1 MEDQDNVSGFGAAG
15 SNRLEQVVEAL
26 VFAAEHP
33 VSGIRIAE
41 IFGEVTGQERPSEQ
55 DVLHAVDTLN
65 DRYDEQDRPLRI
77 EAWSGGF
84 RMATIPEVAPYI
96 KELFQEQRQRRLSR
110 SLLETLAIL
119 AYRQPTTKPEVEF
132 VRGVDCDYSIRRLLE
147 MGLIDVV
154 GRSESVGRPLLYGTS
169 ARFLELFG
177 LNAIGD
183 LPNLREIETIL
194 DDPAFHR
201 EKALLLMKS
210 GLSEM
215 KAATP
220 EGVNG
225 DAPEEA
231 SEPAEGAV
239 PSEDPETENVTIPA
253 ANSADAESDNTPE

>member
-1 MEDQDNVSGFGAAG
+1 MEDQDGFSGFGATG

-41 IFGEVTGQERPSEQ
+41 IYGEVTGQDRPAEQ
-55 DVLHAVDTLN
+55 EVIHAVDTLN
-65 DRYDEQDRPLRI
+65 ERYAEQDRPLRI

-132 VRGVDCDYSIRRLLE
+132 VRGVDCDYAIRRLAE
-147 MGLIDVV
+147 MGLVDVM
-154 GRSESVGRPLLYGTS
+154 GRSESVGRPLLYGTTP
-169 ARFLELFG
+169 RFLELFG
-177 LNAIGD
+177 LNDIGD
-183 LPNLREIETIL
+183 LPNLREIESIL
-194 DDPAFHR
+194 DDPAFHKER
-201 EKALLLMKS
+201 ALLLMKS

-215 KAATP
+215 KAAVEP
-220 EGVNG
+220 EGT
-225 DAPEEA
+225 
-231 SEPAEGAV
+231 S
-239 PSEDPETENVTIPA
+239 STEQV
-253 ANSADAESDNTPE
+253 ESTE